1 MCRFNIPLWKTDQIN
16 VKGWPCGCGITL
28 RGADGNLYTNVPGN
42 GLLPAPHGAN
52 YTYKMP
58 PGGMWGGIIGTSN
71 NGYITAFQWLS
82 SQVKVLTSTNGSSR

>member
-1 MCRFNIPLWKTDQIN
+1 MFRFNSIHLWMFRGNHLWKTDQIN
-16 VKGWPCGCGITL
+16 VKGWPCGCGITIH
-28 RGADGNLYTNVPGN
+28 TSNVN

-52 YTYKMP
+52 YTYSMP

-82 SQVKVLTSTNGSSR
+82 SQVRFESKYL